1 MRVFGEPEATQ
12 SSQGIG
18 CPAMIR
24 NHWRAAVG
32 PLITLA
38 LAALILLSD
47 RYLFRVPNPGAISFL
62 AVAFSAYLGGIT
74 SGLVS
79 AAISFGLAA
88 VLFSSPGTLFHYSSD
103 NLARLVVLTVCTPA
117 IAVMIGILQA
127 RAQRAL
133 ALERTANKE
142 LMSLRAALDQS
153 DVGVVLLDSEMR
165 AQFINRAFRRLWRL
179 PDEVAERKPA
189 FVGLMYHGRNAK
201 TFMLPANQ
209 IDFIA
214 EQTALI
220 RAGDERPFDIRLANG
235 EVTRSRCKVLADG
248 GRMVTYGNVSDLV
261 RTADE
266 MADLAMKDT
275 LTGIYNRRHFMMDL
289 ESEWKRFRRYGRPL
303 SLLLL
308 DIDHFKSIND
318 RYGHDVGDQV
328 IIAVARLCQTKTR
341 DSDVAARIGGE
352 EFGILLPEADLDE
365 ARIAA
370 ERLRVAIAEQP
381 VDTSSGPLTV
391 TVSIGAAPAEASAA
405 GVAELMKRADEALYA
420 AKRGGRNRVAAMVDD
435 APVVFDQRSRSAA

>member
-1 MRVFGEPEATQ
+1 
-12 SSQGIG
+12 
-18 CPAMIR
+18 
-24 NHWRAAVG
+24 
-32 PLITLA
+32 
-38 LAALILLSD
+38 
-47 RYLFRVPNPGAISFL
+47 
-62 AVAFSAYLGGIT
+62 
-74 SGLVS
+74 
-79 AAISFGLAA
+79 
-88 VLFSSPGTLFHYSSD
+88 
-103 NLARLVVLTVCTPA
+103 
-117 IAVMIGILQA
+117 MIGILQA

-133 ALERTANKE
+133 ALERAASKE

-435 APVVFDQRSRSAA
+435 APVVCDQRSRSAA